1 MLKQLIKYVTS
12 IFYNRNILISLVK
25 DDFRSKYVNNL
36 LGVFW
41 AFIQP
46 TFTIVIFWF
55 VFEMGFRNGPI
66 DDTPFILWLISGM
79 IPWFY
84 ISECLSITTNSI
96 KDNAFL
102 VKKIV
107 FEVSLLPIVKLCSAF
122 IVHLFFVVFM
132 LIMFVLYGYKPNL
145 YWLQI
150 FYYVFC
156 ATVMMLGVAWLTSS
170 IVVFFNDLTQ
180 IISMVIQFGF
190 WLTPIFWQLNMLP
203 NSIQWIFK
211 LNPIYY
217 IVQGF
222 RDTLIDRVW
231 FWEKP
236 IQVLG
241 FWLLTLTILFFGSS
255 IFKKLRPHF
264 ADVL

>member
-1 MLKQLIKYVTS
+1 MSKQIVNFIKS
-12 IFYNRNILISLVK
+12 ILSNRNILISLVK

-66 DDTPFILWLISGM
+66 NDTPFILWLISGM

-84 ISECLSITTNSI
+84 ISESLSITTNSI

-122 IVHLFFVVFM
+122 IVHAFFVAFM
-132 LIMFVLYGYKPNL
+132 LVMFILYGYEPNL
-145 YWLQI
+145 YWLQL

-203 NSIQWIFK
+203 NSLQWIFK

-222 RDTLIDRVW
+222 RDSLIDNVW

-236 IQVLG
+236 AQILC
-241 FWLLTLTILFFGSS
+241 FWLLTLTILILGSS
-255 IFKKLRPHF
+255 VFKKLRPHF